1 MNRSLASASVLGDEP
16 DSQTL
21 VALKDNPL
29 ALVALLALCALG
41 VTAYAIRA
49 VIVSLQKRGGN
60 P

>member
-1 MNRSLASASVLGDEP
+1 MEHLSQF
-16 DSQTL
+16 SQTL

-29 ALVALLALCALG
+29 ALVALIALCALG